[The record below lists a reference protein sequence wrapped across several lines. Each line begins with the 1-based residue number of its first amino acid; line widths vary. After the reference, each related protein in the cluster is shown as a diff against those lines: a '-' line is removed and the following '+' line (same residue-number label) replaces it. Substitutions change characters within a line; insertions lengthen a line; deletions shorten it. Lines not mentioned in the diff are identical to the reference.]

1 MRGGT
6 CDHPPP
12 RGRRSLFPALALSLA
27 CAAALPAETAPTL
40 TIGPERTGSF
50 SGEISVE
57 VKAADGGSSIHREA
71 ISLRVLPESFILVD
85 LPERRIFSLP
95 VSLGLSPAGSGGDRF
110 AFVLGGGEG
119 ALRFEGR
126 YTPRGQGIEGR
137 VGQGGLSGRFAL
149 SRQAMA
155 AERGRPLEV
164 MVRGGVLRGTLMLPA
179 DAAGDIGPGG
189 FHLAIFVPGSGSTD
203 RDGNNYQVPGTND
216 STLQLALALAS
227 RGIASFRYDKRGV
240 GESWALAPDE
250 SRLSFDDYIE
260 DLRAILA
267 RLAKEPGFSGISLV
281 GHSEGSLVAAA
292 TLAAAVS
299 LPVLPWERQP
309 DLIVLAT
316 GSTSARDTFAKAI
329 ETSPVELV
337 DEGRAI
343 LEAMLSGRTWPAPSE
358 YFAEVFRP
366 SFQPYLSSWLRY
378 DLRTELPRIGG
389 RILLVEGDRD
399 MQVDIGNFLGLAMAR
414 ADAAA
419 VVVRGMNH
427 VLKEVPA
434 EIDLNYAAFSDPS
447 FALSPDLVETL
458 ASFMEGKPLPGS
470 LVRVDG
476 GRVP

>member
-1 MRGGT
+1 M
-6 CDHPPP
+6 
-12 RGRRSLFPALALSLA
+12 
-27 CAAALPAETAPTL
+27 

-57 VKAADGGSSIHREA
+57 VKAADGVSSSHREA

-85 LPERRIFSLP
+85 LPERRIFGLP
-95 VSLGLSPAGSGGDRF
+95 VSLGVSPAGSGGGRF
-110 AFVLGGGEG
+110 AFALGGGEG

-126 YTPRGQGIEGR
+126 YTPRGQGIEGTVR
-137 VGQGGLSGRFAL
+137 QGGLSGRFAL
-149 SRQAMA
+149 SRQATA
-155 AERGRPLEV
+155 AERGHPLEV
-164 MVRGGVLRGTLMLPA
+164 MVHGGALRGTLMMPA
-179 DAAGDIGPGG
+179 GAAAAGAAAAGAAAAGAAAAGAAAAGAAAAGAAAAAGRGG

-203 RDGNNYQVPGTND
+203 RDGNNYQVPGMND

-240 GESWALAPDE
+240 GESWALAPEE
-250 SRLSFDDYIE
+250 SRLRFDDYIE
-260 DLRAILA
+260 DLRAVLA

-309 DLIVLAT
+309 DLVVLAT

-343 LEAMLSGRTWPAPSE
+343 LDAMLSGRTWPVPSE

-378 DLRTELPRIGG
+378 DLRTELPGIRG

-399 MQVDIGNFLGLAMAR
+399 MQVDIGNFLGLAAAR

-434 EIDLNYAAFSDPS
+434 EVDLNYAAFSDPS
-447 FALSPDLVETL
+447 FALSSDLVETL
-458 ASFMEGKPLPGS
+458 VSFMGGKPLPGS